1 MSKYKMAHDGSVE
14 GEGYDMNA
22 PTEGKG
28 GGMGYTMAGPGMES
42 TKGEKAPEAN
52 TKGKMKEDRD

>member
-1 MSKYKMAHDGSVE
+1 MVHDGSVE
-14 GEGYDMNA
+14 GEGYDMA
-22 PTEGKG
+22 GKDSGCG
-28 GGMGYTMAGPGMES
+28 GGMGYSMSGPGMES